1 MKALLLKELKDQ
13 RVFAVL
19 GFAMFAVNHV
29 VDAVFGDPDFEPLS
43 ETFYELGGASAAL
56 ALLVAFAV
64 GTGLL
69 AREAD
74 EGTLAFLDGLPLS
87 RPRIWAAKVCSA
99 LAVQMVYPVLAAT
112 FAVVLHLWSRGSLNH
127 DVHLHLV
134 LQHLAL
140 MVLAVSV
147 SLFAGMLL
155 GFTRALAWACL
166 GVVVSV
172 ISWGSRS
179 VPAVSLLDPTQL
191 LVPSFVGTR
200 WEVPFDKLLAQLL
213 LAAGLALAGLL
224 AFVRAGRS
232 RRSVDEALKRPLVS
246 ALVAV
251 ATVVSLF
258 VALGFLFGRDGGDGH
273 EGQTEEAPGA
283 WFFRGAA
290 GHAETQHYRF
300 AYPALRGDRVQELL
314 EGADEKFEQVCAVL
328 GVDGGEPVSVD
339 LWGSSANTLGTALH
353 ESVRMGLDA
362 PDLLGVLAHE
372 TTHVL
377 AGRLAREEQ
386 GRGLAQMTVF
396 NEGLASWVQ
405 RAVSPGDGG
414 EAAMDRF
421 QAAWVARRRLV
432 EPMLLTDAEKLA
444 QTQDIEL
451 QYPLGSTFIQALVDR
466 HGPEAPRKVLEA
478 LAREDFPRDLSGF
491 ELWAAAFQLAG
502 YDVGLVFDD
511 YSRLLGRY
519 EREHSAELDVLPRLR
534 GILKREDDWV
544 GVEVRA
550 EPALPEGLSLVV
562 RFKPG
567 RDAELDTLFV
577 VEARPEDQRAWTQR
591 SRFGAE
597 VCFQPGLRAGKV
609 NIFEPWSC
617 VPLTAVE

>member
-1 MKALLLKELKDQ
+1 VKALLLKELRDQ

-19 GFAMFAVNHV
+19 GLALFAVNHL
-29 VDAVFGDPDFEPLS
+29 VDAVFGDPDFEALS
-43 ETFYELGGASAAL
+43 ETFYELGGAGASV

-74 EGTLAFLDGLPLS
+74 EGTLGFLDGLPLS
-87 RPRIWAAKVCSA
+87 RPRIWTAKVCCA
-99 LAVQMVYPVLAAT
+99 LGVQMVYPVLAAA
-112 FAVVLHLWSRGSLNH
+112 FAVALHLWSRGSLDH
-127 DVHLHLV
+127 EVHLHLV
-134 LQHLAL
+134 LQHLGL
-140 MVLAVSV
+140 MLLAIAV

-166 GVVVSV
+166 GLLVSI
-172 ISWGSRS
+172 ISWGARS
-179 VPAVSLLDPTQL
+179 VPKVSLLDPTQL
-191 LVPSFVGTR
+191 LYPSFVGTR
-200 WEVPFDKLLAQLL
+200 WEVPSDNLLVQLL

-224 AFVRAGRS
+224 AFMRSGRS
-232 RRSVDEALKRPLVS
+232 TRSVEETLKRPLVS
-246 ALVAV
+246 AFVAV
-251 ATVVSLF
+251 ATVVSLV
-258 VALGFLFGRDGGDGH
+258 VALRFMFDRSGDRH

-283 WFFRGAA
+283 WFSQGAA

-300 AYPALRGDRVQELL
+300 AYPAHRGERLQGLL
-314 EGADEKFEQVCAVL
+314 EGADEKFEQVSSVL

-386 GRGLAQMTVF
+386 GRGLSQMSVF

-421 QAAWVARRRLV
+421 QAAWVSRRKLV

-451 QYPLGSTFIQALVDR
+451 QYPLGSTFIQALVER
-466 HGPEAPRKVLEA
+466 HGREAPRKVLEA
-478 LAREDFPRDLSGF
+478 LGREDFPRDLFGF

-511 YSRLLGRY
+511 YSRLLARY
-519 EREHSAELDVLPRLR
+519 EREHAAELDALPRLR
-534 GILKREDDWV
+534 GILKREGEWV

-550 EPALPEGLSLVV
+550 ERALPEGLRPVV

-577 VEARPEDQRAWTQR
+577 VEARPEDQVAWTGR
-591 SRFGAE
+591 LRFGAE
-597 VCFQPGLRAGKV
+597 VCFQPGLRVGTV
-609 NIFEPWSC
+609 NVFEPWAC